1 MKKRVISFHYTLKN
15 EKGEVLDSSTG
26 QEPLSYLEGGQQI
39 ISGLEKEVGLLKTGD
54 KKNIKVAA
62 GDAYGDRDE
71 RFVITVERKELPEG
85 DVQVGQQFELK
96 SDKGSQVVM
105 VTKVTD
111 KEVTLDGNHPLA
123 GEDLFFDVEVTE
135 MREAT
140 AEELTHGHAHG
151 AGGHHH

>member
-1 MKKRVISFHYTLKN
+1 MKQRVISFHYTLKN
-15 EKGEVLDSSTG
+15 EKGEVLDSSAG
-26 QEPLSYLEGGQQI
+26 QEPLSYMEGGQQI
-39 ISGLEKEVGLLKTGD
+39 VPGLEKEVGQLKTGE

-62 GDAYGDRDE
+62 GDGYGQRDE
-71 RFVITVERKELPEG
+71 RFVIVVEKSELPQG
-85 DVQVGQQFELK
+85 DVQIGQQYELK

-111 KEVTLDGNHPLA
+111 TQVTLDGNHPLA

-135 MREAT
+135 IREAT
-140 AEELTHGHAHG
+140 DEEAAHGHAHG